1 VGLFDTLSSIG
12 KTIMKNTQNMAKE
25 SYTKKD
31 TAKGSAIPHGRMH
44 ETDVVK
50 GKRCNI
56 PHEPGIYRHINKESG
71 KVEYA
76 GQTNDLRKR
85 QQEHARDGKLDTST
99 QKVAY
104 SVAKPNATK
113 DDLLKT
119 ERDHIKRHKPSGNT
133 YAGGNGRR

>member
-1 VGLFDTLSSIG
+1 MGLFDTLSSIG
-12 KTIMKNTQNMAKE
+12 KTLIKTAQNASME
-25 SYTKKD
+25 SYKRQESVR
-31 TAKGSAIPHGRMH
+31 GSAIPPGRMR

-50 GKRCNI
+50 GKKCNI
-56 PHEPGIYRHINKESG
+56 PHEPGMYRHVNKETG

-104 SVAKPNATK
+104 STSKPNATK
-113 DDLLKT
+113 DNLLKT
-119 ERDHIKRHKPSGNT
+119 EKEHIKRHDPSGNT